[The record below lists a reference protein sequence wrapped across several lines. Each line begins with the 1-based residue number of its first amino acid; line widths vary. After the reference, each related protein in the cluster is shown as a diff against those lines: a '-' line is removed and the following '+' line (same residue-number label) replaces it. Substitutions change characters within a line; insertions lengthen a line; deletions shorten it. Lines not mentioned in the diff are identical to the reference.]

1 MSTSPVKTCNLRIA
15 FDADQYLEIQKY
27 AKERGLPMAGAARM
41 IIMQHVR
48 QVNKEA
54 K

>member
-1 MSTSPVKTCNLRIA
+1 MLSQVKTCNLRIA
-15 FDADQYLEIQKY
+15 FDADQYVEIQKY
-27 AKERGLPMAGAARM
+27 AKERGLPLAGACRM

-48 QVNKEA
+48 LANKEA